1 MFMAKKYVGSVRKAT
16 KKYQMV
22 INVRLPLTVRVGGVK
37 EELQSVVMGGVEPKG
52 NL

>member
-16 KKYQMV
+16 KKYQMA
-22 INVRLPLTVRVGGVK
+22 INVRLLQTVRVGGVK
-37 EELQSVVMGGVEPKG
+37 EELQLVVMEGVEPKE